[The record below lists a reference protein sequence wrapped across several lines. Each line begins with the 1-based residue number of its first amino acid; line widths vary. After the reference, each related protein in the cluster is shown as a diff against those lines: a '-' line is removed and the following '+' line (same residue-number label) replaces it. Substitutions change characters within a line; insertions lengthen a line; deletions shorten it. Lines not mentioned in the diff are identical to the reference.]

1 MKPLTLGAGLLWVH
15 MFMFAYSTPGAYY
28 LFYLQDGRLC
38 EVGAD
43 SRLGAYSNK
52 YGSLILTLKFTER
65 CK

>member
-1 MKPLTLGAGLLWVH
+1 ME
-15 MFMFAYSTPGAYY
+15 AYLSLRTRGKGVGWGGVGAYY
-28 LFYLQDGRLC
+28 LFYLYDGRLC